1 MHERTHAHGRMRNTT
16 DKRARTRSDTKHA
29 NFHYYSPAEGAADC
43 FMQRHQRVGVVVLT
57 QDGRQIAVTTV
68 DTFVVVV
75 KTPRRRRRA
84 VAVDVELVQTHGA

>member
-1 MHERTHAHGRMRNTT
+1 MRNTI
-16 DKRARTRSDTKHA
+16 DKRARTRSATKHA
-29 NFHYYSPAEGAADC
+29 NFDHNSPTEGTTDG
-43 FMQRHQRVGVVVLT
+43 FMERHQRLGVVVVLT